1 MHPNQAK
8 THSTEEKMISL
19 KPYNTF
25 GIEAF
30 AKAFVSIESVTQL
43 VDFLRGNQEEIFV
56 LGGGSNLLLTK
67 DIDATILYNQIKGK
81 EIVKETEDDIIIKVG
96 GGEIWHDFVLWAID
110 HGYGG
115 IENMSLIPGT
125 VGAAPIQNIG
135 AYGVELKDIFYSL
148 DAIYFE
154 NSETYVF
161 SKEECQFGYR
171 DSFFKH
177 EGKGKFFITYVSF
190 RLSKKPKVNINYGD
204 IKQVLKANQI
214 DKPTIKDV
222 SDAVIQIRQAKLPNP
237 AEIGNSGSFFKNPE
251 IQQVDFERLIDR
263 FPDMPHYPLGNGL
276 VKIPAGWLIE
286 KAGWKGKRFGDA
298 GCHAKQALVLVN
310 YGNAAGI
317 EILALSRAIQQDIDE
332 IFQIKLQA
340 EVNVI

>member
-1 MHPNQAK
+1 
-8 THSTEEKMISL
+8 MISL

-30 AKAFVSIESVTQL
+30 AKAFVSIESVSQL
-43 VDFLRGNQEEIFV
+43 VDFLKDNQEKIFI
-56 LGGGSNLLLTK
+56 LGGGSNLLLTQN
-67 DIDATILYNQIKGK
+67 IDAVVLYNQIKGK
-81 EIVKETEDDIIIKVG
+81 EIISETDDEIIVKVG
-96 GGEIWHDFVLWAID
+96 GGENWHEFVLWAIE
-110 HGYGG
+110 HNYGG

-148 DAIYFE
+148 EAINFG
-154 NSETYVF
+154 NLETYIF
-161 SKEECQFGYR
+161 FKEECQFAYR
-171 DSFFKH
+171 DSVFKR
-177 EGKGKFFITYVSF
+177 EGKGKFFITYVTF
-190 RLSKKPKVNINYGD
+190 RLSKKAEININYGD
-204 IKQVLKANQI
+204 IKQVLKDNLI
-214 DKPTIKDV
+214 ENPTIKDV

-251 IQQVDFERLIDR
+251 IQQADFEI
-263 FPDMPHYPLGNGL
+263 FIKNNPNAPHYPLGNGL

-286 KAGWKGKRFGDA
+286 QAGWKGKRIGDA

-310 YGNAAGI
+310 YGNASGT
-317 EILALSRAIQQDIDE
+317 ELLSLAKAIQQDIFE
-332 IFQIKLQA
+332 KFAITLQA